1 MFGMKIWLITFSL
14 FLMHSLSTPLHAD
27 SLFESVV
34 SGDVDGEVRSV
45 LYMRSAGGRSDDGIS
60 YLAKASGLAVGG
72 HIGYTTKPFHHITA
86 RLAGYT
92 TQALSGD
99 GNTLAKSNLVNGEE
113 DYTILGEAYFQYDD
127 SINKLKIGRQGMQ
140 TPLVYSD
147 DARVIK
153 DLFSGVTLSSK
164 LLDNHTFHLFYLDR
178 MSGMDN
184 GHEKKQW
191 VSMSEVLG
199 ASYERGMT
207 AVGVQNSSFENLNT
221 QLWYYDVPDT
231 IKMIFTDVKYKNKVS
246 ENLSL
251 TYEAHYWKSRSKS
264 AYENDTSSIIDYYFA
279 GARISAEIDKFTLQL
294 AYDHMGKEAG
304 TKTIHEYYGNFAE
317 YTYGF
322 LLGSG
327 AYGAELAPIN
337 PNNMTSMDALKATV
351 QYHYNKDT
359 HLYSGYM
366 MATSDDK
373 NYQSDVN
380 ILDIA
385 LFMSNVG
392 HKDVSLALIYENW
405 DSDGNNFFIDNN
417 LLRTTVK
424 FKF

>member
-1 MFGMKIWLITFSL
+1 MSRWLTTFSL
-14 FLMHSLSTPLHAD
+14 FLMQSLFTPLHAY
-27 SLFESVV
+27 SLFDSVAN
-34 SGDVDGEVRSV
+34 GTVDGEVRSV
-45 LYMRSAGGRSDDGIS
+45 LYMRSAGGRSGDGIP
-60 YLAKASGLAVGG
+60 YLGKASGLALGG
-72 HIGYTTKPFHHITA
+72 HIGYTTKPFHNITA
-86 RLAGYT
+86 RLAAYT
-92 TQALSGD
+92 TQAVSGNGD
-99 GNTLAKSNLVNGEE
+99 TLAKSNLVNGEE
-113 DYTILGEAYFQYDD
+113 NYSILGEAYFQYDD
-127 SINKLKIGRQGMQ
+127 SVNKLKVGRQDMQ

-153 DLFSGVTLSSK
+153 DLFSGITLSSES
-164 LLDNHTFHLFYLDR
+164 LDKNTLHLFYLDR
-178 MSGMDN
+178 MSGIDN
-184 GHEKKQW
+184 GNEKKHW

-207 AVGVQNSSFENLNT
+207 AVGIQNSSIDDLT
-221 QLWYYDVPDT
+221 AQLWYYDVSDT
-231 IKMIFTDVKYKNKVS
+231 ITMIFTDIKYKDKIS
-246 ENLSL
+246 DNLSL
-251 TYEAHYWKSRSKS
+251 TYEAHYWKSRSKDK
-264 AYENDTSSIIDYYFA
+264 YEDDTSSIIDYYFT
-279 GARISAEIDKFTLQL
+279 GARVSADIDKFTLQL

-304 TKTIHEYYGNFAE
+304 TKTIHELYGNFAE

-322 LLGSG
+322 LMGSG

-337 PNNMTSMDALKATV
+337 PNKMTSMDAFKATA

-359 HLYSGYM
+359 HFYSGYM
-366 MATSDDK
+366 MAISDDE

-385 LFMSNVG
+385 VFMSNVG

-405 DSDGNNFFIDNN
+405 DSAGNNFFIDNN